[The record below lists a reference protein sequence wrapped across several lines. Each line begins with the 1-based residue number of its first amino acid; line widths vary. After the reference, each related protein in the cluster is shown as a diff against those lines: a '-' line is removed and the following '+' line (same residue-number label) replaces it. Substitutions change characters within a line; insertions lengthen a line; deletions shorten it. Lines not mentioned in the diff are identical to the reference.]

1 MGTSRIKVL
10 KFLNH
15 FFVGGTERQFVQ
27 VATGLDQ
34 EQFEVE
40 IACFKP
46 KGPLLQVLR
55 PEMPVHVYPANGSFY
70 NRHSIV
76 SQLRMMKDIR
86 TRGIDIVHPY
96 GWYPIVFAVPPA
108 RLAMRPRIIASIRDA
123 GAYMTPAK
131 IRALKFACSLAD
143 SVLANSGAGR
153 EWLLAQGI
161 KEEKIDVIRNGIAV
175 QAPTRWVR
183 DGRIRKELGIPA
195 DMPVCA
201 CIGRAVSGKGIDF
214 YLQAARILADQ
225 GRDMRFL
232 VIGAISSE
240 RNYRSEMEILA
251 RELRLDDRVI
261 FMGERKDV
269 ADILREIDMVVHPSL
284 TEGLSNVI
292 LEAMGTGLPVVAT
305 RVGGNPELVQ
315 HGRTGLLIPPENA
328 GEIAAAITRLVDDSE
343 MGRAFGAAGR
353 QRILQE
359 FSVGRMLRQTEDL
372 YLRLSEKR
380 PVSAVVNATAR

>member
-1 MGTSRIKVL
+1 MSMSRIKVL

-27 VATGLDQ
+27 VATGLDPSR
-34 EQFEVE
+34 FEVE
-40 IACFKP
+40 IACFKR
-46 KGPLLQVLR
+46 KGPLLDALR
-55 PEMPVHVYPANGSFY
+55 PDMPVHIYPANGSFY
-70 NRHSIV
+70 NRHSLV
-76 SQLRMMKDIR
+76 SQLRMMQDIR
-86 TRGIDIVHPY
+86 KRKIDIVHPY
-96 GWYPIVFAVPPA
+96 GWYPIVFAVPPS

-123 GAYMTPAK
+123 GAYMTPSK
-131 IRALKFACSLAD
+131 IRALRFACSLAD

-153 EWLLAQGI
+153 DWLLSQGV
-161 KEEKIDVIRNGIAV
+161 KEKKIDVIRNGIAV
-175 QAPTRWVR
+175 PAPTRWVR

-195 DMPVCA
+195 GVPVCA

-214 YLQAARILADQ
+214 YLRAARILADQ

-240 RNYRSEMEILA
+240 QNYRSEMEVLA
-251 RELRLDDRVI
+251 RELRVDDRVI

-269 ADILREIDMVVHPSL
+269 PEILQEIDMVVHPSL

-292 LEAMGTGLPVVAT
+292 LEALATGVPVVAT

-315 HGRTGLLIPPENA
+315 HERSGILVPPENA
-328 GEIAAAITRLVDDSE
+328 EEIAVAITRLVDDPQ

-353 QRILQE
+353 QRIIQE
-359 FSVGRMLRQTEDL
+359 FSIDRMLRQTEDL
-372 YLRLSEKR
+372 YLRLSEQR
-380 PVSAVVNATAR
+380 PVSAVVNATVR